1 VLNLSIVLFLFTDMI
16 SNPDTKYLIGWFYIG
31 MIALLVLVNFV
42 AMMYNLF
49 KTIKEEYRRRQI
61 EQENLK
67 TLELAGI
74 NFDDHRRYTF

>member
-1 VLNLSIVLFLFTDMI
+1 MLFLFTDMI
-16 SNPDTKYLIGWFYIG
+16 SNSDTKYLIGWIYIG
-31 MIALLVLVNFV
+31 AIALLVLVNFV

-49 KTIKEEYRRRQI
+49 KTIKEEYRRRKI